1 MLELHTEL
9 APRFASL
16 AKLDS
21 AEMSSTDRRELLRQ
35 VSSTLDAQG
44 GEIDPAT
51 MAKFDAALTAAAA
64 ADYSK
69 QVRAEIA
76 RIVAGHAGL
85 RKIAESFAFDDISVA
100 APILRRSSA
109 LSEATL
115 LRVVNEQSQEHLMAV
130 TQRAH
135 VSPAISHALVEKGD
149 DRVVSSLLQNDRA
162 EIGADTYDRI
172 AVRAE
177 GSTALQAPLVRRQ
190 GVPPELLNNIYLKAE
205 ATLKKE
211 ILARLDGI
219 APEEMEKAF
228 ARAQA
233 RVTNQYARP
242 ADFHEAARRID
253 AMAYAGSLKPPVLVA
268 LLREGKAARTAF
280 KIALAHLTEMEIELV
295 ERVVEGHDIDTLALL
310 CRGSAMERAVF
321 VTLAVALDANPTNA
335 MAGATHFMALYDS
348 VPVAAAQRALRF
360 WKVRTAA

>member
-1 MLELHTEL
+1 MSELHTEL

-16 AKLDS
+16 AKLS
-21 AEMSSTDRRELLRQ
+21 AVEMTSDGRRDLLRQ
-35 VSSTLDAQG
+35 VSATLDAPGSAITPEAVAQ
-44 GEIDPAT
+44 
-51 MAKFDAALTAAAA
+51 FDEALTAAAA
-64 ADYSK
+64 DYSR

-76 RIVAGHAGL
+76 RLVAGHAGL
-85 RKIAESFAFDDISVA
+85 TRVAESFAFDDITVA

-115 LRVVNEQSQEHLMAV
+115 LRVVNGQSQEHLMAV
-130 TQRAH
+130 TQRAR
-135 VSPAISHALVEKGD
+135 VSPALSHALVEKGD
-149 DRVVSSLLQNDRA
+149 DHVVSSLLQNDRA

-177 GSTALQAPLVRRQ
+177 DSAVLQAPLVRRQ
-190 GVPPELLNNIYLKAE
+190 GVPPELLNNLYLKAE
-205 ATLKKE
+205 ASLKKE

-228 ARAQA
+228 ARSRD
-233 RVTNQYARP
+233 RVTSQYARP
-242 ADFHEAARRID
+242 ADFQAAKRRID
-253 AMAYAGSLKPPVLVA
+253 ALDYAGTLKPPVLVT

-280 KIALAHLTEMEIELV
+280 KIALAHLTEMDIDMV

-310 CRGSAMERAVF
+310 CRGAAMERAVF
-321 VTLAVALDANPTNA
+321 VTLAVALDADPNRA
-335 MAGATHFMALYDS
+335 LAGATHFMALYDS

-360 WKVRTAA
+360 WKARAAA

>member
-1 MLELHTEL
+1 MSELQTHL

-16 AKLDS
+16 AKLDNAEMGS
-21 AEMSSTDRRELLRQ
+21 AERRELLRQ
-35 VSSTLDAQG
+35 VSGSLDAQG

-51 MAKFDAALTAAAA
+51 MAQFDAALTAAA

-76 RIVAGHAGL
+76 RLVAGHAGL
-85 RKIAESFAFDDISVA
+85 TRVAESFAFDDITVA

-135 VSPAISHALVEKGD
+135 VSPALSHALVEKGD
-149 DRVVSSLLQNDRA
+149 YRVVTALLQNDRA
-162 EIGADTYDRI
+162 EIAPDTYGRI
-172 AVRAE
+172 AERAE
-177 GSTALQAPLVRRQ
+177 DSAALQAPLVRRN
-190 GVPPELLNNIYLKAE
+190 GVPPELLNNLYLKAE
-205 ATLKKE
+205 TQLKKE
-211 ILARLDGI
+211 ILSKLEGI
-219 APEEMEKAF
+219 APEEMEQAF
-228 ARAQA
+228 ARSRA
-233 RVTNQYARP
+233 RVTSEYARP
-242 ADFHEAARRID
+242 DDFQAAARRID
-253 AMAYAGSLKPPVLVA
+253 AMAYGGTLKQPVLVS
-268 LLREGKAARTAF
+268 LLREGKGSRTAF
-280 KIALAHLTEMEIELV
+280 KIALAHLTDMDVELI
-295 ERVVEGHDIDTLALL
+295 ERVVENHDIDTLALL

-335 MAGATHFMALYDS
+335 MAGATQFMALYDS
-348 VPVAAAQRALRF
+348 VPVTAAQRALRF